1 MFFNPVGGV
10 VGLWW
15 PGLVKI
21 LMFFF
26 FFSKV
31 NSAAWASD
39 CVDFGDFRGKS

>member
-15 PGLVKI
+15 PGLMVC
-21 LMFFF
+21 FFF
-26 FFSKV
+26 KV

-39 CVDFGDFRGKS
+39 CVDFGDYRGKS